1 MNRVTIFAN
10 FLTILHII
18 FFKINFMFMSDWL
31 VCMKCNSLT
40 IKDASN
46 MMRVRRKIGGY
57 IVSHFKSNS
66 HPF

>member
-1 MNRVTIFAN
+1 
-10 FLTILHII
+10 
-18 FFKINFMFMSDWL
+18 MFMSDWL

-57 IVSHFKSNS
+57 IVSHLSRIAILFKMKKIERSIVC
-66 HPF
+66 